1 VPHIINLRFSAANEF
16 VLTLAKKDF
25 VENELRKG
33 DSEGVSKVILSEW
46 LDM

>member
-1 VPHIINLRFSAANEF
+1 MK
-16 VLTLAKKDF
+16 KKDF
-25 VENELRKG
+25 VENELQKG

>member
-1 VPHIINLRFSAANEF
+1 VIIFRFSAANDF
-16 VLTLAKKDF
+16 VLAHAKKEV

-33 DSEGVSKVILSEW
+33 ESEGVSKVILSEW